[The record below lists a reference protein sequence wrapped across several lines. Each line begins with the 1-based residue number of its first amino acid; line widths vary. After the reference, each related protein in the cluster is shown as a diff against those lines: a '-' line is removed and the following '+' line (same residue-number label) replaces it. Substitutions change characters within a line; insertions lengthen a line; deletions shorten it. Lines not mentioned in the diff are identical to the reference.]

1 MFKNREDAALQLAW
15 RLKPLNLKAPV
26 VLAVPRGGVVIGAL
40 LARELDGELDVVISD
55 PPVSDRLARD

>member
-1 MFKNREDAALQLAW
+1 MFKNREDAALQLAR

-26 VLAVPRGGVVIGAL
+26 VLAVPRGGVVIGAV

-55 PPVSDRLARD
+55 PPVSVWLARD